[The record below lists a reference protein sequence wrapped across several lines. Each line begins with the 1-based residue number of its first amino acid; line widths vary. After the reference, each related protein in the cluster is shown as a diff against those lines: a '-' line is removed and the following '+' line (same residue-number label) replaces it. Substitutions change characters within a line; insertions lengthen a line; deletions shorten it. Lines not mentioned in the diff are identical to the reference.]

1 MMTCGGSRLP
11 AVNIISSA
19 RFSLKLN
26 RENTKPSI
34 DDTNRV
40 RVTAGIAMISVLM
53 KYLGSSA
60 AFQPLM
66 KLSRVRCFGHD
77 T

>member
-11 AVNIISSA
+11 AVNIISSS

-34 DDTNRV
+34 DEIHRI
-40 RVTAGIAMISVLM
+40 RMTAGTTMISVLR
-53 KYLGSSA
+53 K
-60 AFQPLM
+60 
-66 KLSRVRCFGHD
+66 
-77 T
+77 